1 MLLPC
6 LVLALYKFI
15 HELYIGMLPVQ
26 NDHVDGLD
34 DIIGSAFKEMNVRQI
49 IAARDSVFDEMCNE
63 LNVTNRQHIQ
73 ACNLNE
79 RTVTKEKLVGWLET
93 VCYILDS
100 FCVPLLDN
108 AVPIVDRIGELHEQK
123 IDDQARIL
131 ELQRDLIVR
140 RDNELKAVHE
150 TVQTE
155 MKSYS
160 SVVAKSCSAALAPKK
175 IEAAVRK
182 VSDKDDRSK
191 NVIIYGVEEKDNE
204 KLEEKI
210 ETVLEDQFKS

>member
-1 MLLPC
+1 
-6 LVLALYKFI
+6 
-15 HELYIGMLPVQ
+15 MLPVQ
-26 NDHVDGLD
+26 NDHVNRLD
-34 DIIGSAFKEMNVRQI
+34 DIIGPAFKELYVRQI
-49 IAARDSVFDEMCNE
+49 IDARDSVFDEMCKE
-63 LNVTNRQHIQ
+63 LNITNRQHIQ
-73 ACNLNE
+73 ACYLNR

-108 AVPIVDRIGELHEQK
+108 AVPIVDRIGELQKEK

-131 ELQRDLIVR
+131 ELQRDLIDR
-140 RDNELKAVHE
+140 RDNELKTVHE

-160 SVVAKSCSAALAPKK
+160 SVVAKSCSAALASKK

-182 VSDKDDRSK
+182 VSDKDERSK
-191 NVIIYGVEEKDNE
+191 NVIIYGIEEKDNE
-204 KLEEKI
+204 KLKEKI
-210 ETVLEDQFKS
+210 ETVLEEIGEKPAQ